1 MHFTPKFESDSMLDD
16 IALFVKLV
24 DVGSFSQVAKLTNST
39 QATISRRIQN
49 LEADLGVVVLKRNQR
64 GLVMTDE
71 GRNLYEQVKSSVNT
85 LQNVWQELYE
95 QNGILRTTLRL
106 ALTTESARDV
116 ILQHLPKFLQENP
129 NIKLHITFTTQQIH
143 LIKQNYD
150 LAITSELPSSSIHN
164 VILLRKFHLKAY
176 ASPNYIVKYGNPQNL
191 AELLQH
197 RCIGSLG
204 FDGSEQDTYQVYH
217 AESSQNIVV
226 THPSNLYMDTT
237 SHAIEL
243 AKSGEYITGA
253 WDSMVQNELARG
265 ELVSILPELSF
276 VELPCYLVRNS
287 ERKSKQEQILA
298 KFIEQVFA
306 SY

>member
-1 MHFTPKFESDSMLDD
+1 MAITLKQIE
-16 IALFVKLV
+16 
-24 DVGSFSQVAKLTNST
+24 
-39 QATISRRIQN
+39 
-49 LEADLGVVVLKRNQR
+49 DLGFKPTKKGGGLSKYRKYDTLVYPINKTDYLYIGYNPFKREINNKTIWKSI
-64 GLVMTDE
+64 MTDE

-197 RCIGSLG
+197 HCIGSLG

>member
-1 MHFTPKFESDSMLDD
+1 MLDD

-49 LEADLGVVVLKRNQR
+49 LEADLGVVVLKRDQR
-64 GLVMTDE
+64 GLVVTDE
-71 GRNLYEQVKSSVNT
+71 GKNLYDQVKSSVNL
-85 LQNVWQELYE
+85 LQDAWQELYE
-95 QNGILRTTLRL
+95 QQHGARQVTLRL

-116 ILQHLPKFLQENP
+116 ILQHLPKFLQDNP
-129 NIKLHITFTTQQIH
+129 NIKLHVTFTTQQIH
-143 LIKQNYD
+143 LIRQNYD
-150 LAITSELPSSSIHN
+150 LAISSELPTSSIHN
-164 VILLRKFHLKAY
+164 VTLLRKFHLKAY
-176 ASPNYIVKYGNPQNL
+176 ASPGYIAKYGNPQNL

>member
-1 MHFTPKFESDSMLDD
+1 MLDD

-191 AELLQH
+191 AELLQR

-217 AESSQNIVV
+217 AESSQNIIV

>member
-1 MHFTPKFESDSMLDD
+1 MLDD

-24 DVGSFSQVAKLTNST
+24 DVGSFSQVAKLTDST

>member
-1 MHFTPKFESDSMLDD
+1 
-16 IALFVKLV
+16 
-24 DVGSFSQVAKLTNST
+24 
-39 QATISRRIQN
+39 
-49 LEADLGVVVLKRNQR
+49 
-64 GLVMTDE
+64 MTDE

>member
-1 MHFTPKFESDSMLDD
+1 MLDD

>member
-1 MHFTPKFESDSMLDD
+1 MLDD

-176 ASPNYIVKYGNPQNL
+176 ASPNYIVKYGSPQNL

-204 FDGSEQDTYQVYH
+204 FDGSEQDTYQVYR

>member
-1 MHFTPKFESDSMLDD
+1 MLDD

-24 DVGSFSQVAKLTNST
+24 DVGSFSQVAKLTDST

-176 ASPNYIVKYGNPQNL
+176 ASPNYIVKYGSPQNL